1 MQWPR
6 SGAWPVTSSAT
17 ARHNRAMRKDE
28 VARGPRGRV
37 IVVDSITQLDADD
50 AGAIV
55 VSASHGGTSSAAF
68 ALEQPLRL
76 VFFNDAGGG
85 KDAAG
90 IAALA
95 LLQARGVAA
104 ATVAHGSA
112 RIGDALD
119 AWQHGVV
126 SHVNAAA
133 RALGVGVG
141 QSVAVAARALLG

>member
-1 MQWPR
+1 
-6 SGAWPVTSSAT
+6 
-17 ARHNRAMRKDE
+17 MRKDE

-37 IVVDSITQLDADD
+37 IVIDSITQLAAGDE
-50 AGAIV
+50 GAIV
-55 VSASHGGTSSAAF
+55 VSGSHGGVSSGTF
-68 ALEQPLRL
+68 ACERPLQL
-76 VFFNDAGGG
+76 VFFNDAGVG
-85 KDAAG
+85 KDGAG

-104 ATVAHGSA
+104 AAVAHTSA

-133 RALGVGVG
+133 NALGVRVG
-141 QSVAVAARALLG
+141 DRVGAAAERLLR